1 MTYRSPSETPL
12 LVVAEE
18 VVALE
23 RSTGRKLW
31 EYPLDAAARRF
42 EIIDDRLFVFD
53 GEGRLH
59 CIEIATGR
67 LVGKIDL
74 GLTSP
79 GVLLR
84 DGDRLY
90 ANGNNTVVALD
101 RNGAIVWRAAVPP
114 NQRHSLGGLGI
125 PGGAVAQPDYS
136 GK

>member
-1 MTYRSPSETPL
+1 MTYRSPSEAPL

-31 EYPLDAAARRF
+31 EYPLGAAARRF

-67 LVGKIDL
+67 LLGMIDL
-74 GLTSP
+74 GLSSP
-79 GVLLR
+79 GTLLR

-90 ANGNNTVVALD
+90 VSGNTTVVALD
-101 RNGAIVWRAAVPP
+101 RSGAIVWRADVPP
-114 NQRHSLGGLGI
+114 NQRFSLGGLGI
-125 PGGAVAQPDYS
+125 PGGPVSQPDYS
-136 GK
+136 GR